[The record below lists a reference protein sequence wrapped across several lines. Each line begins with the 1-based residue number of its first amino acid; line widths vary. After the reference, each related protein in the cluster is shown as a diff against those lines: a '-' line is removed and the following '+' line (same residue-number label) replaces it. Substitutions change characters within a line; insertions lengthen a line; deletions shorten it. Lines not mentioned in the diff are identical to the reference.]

1 MLLLPRTMSEVRRLA
16 RNALLG
22 LKRILFDR
30 IFERSFW
37 TWRRHPAVIIPTMLG
52 SALQVIL
59 QSIVALVIML
69 LLTSW
74 ALSGSLSRVL
84 TVYGNSGLLGVLQDP
99 TFSLTIVPVVVV
111 MLVALVLIAI
121 LGAGYVYSSEYGIY
135 VEAWSKDSVPVKS
148 VLENGARRWR
158 AMAWTLFLSN
168 LITWGPAAI
177 GYGLI
182 IASATSIS
190 SVAGLIAF

>member
-1 MLLLPRTMSEVRRLA
+1 MLLLPRTMSEVRRLS
-16 RNALLG
+16 RSALLG

-37 TWRRHPAVIIPTMLG
+37 TWRRHPAIITPTMMG

-59 QSIVALVIML
+59 QSIVTLVIIL

-74 ALSGSLSRVL
+74 ALSGALSRVL
-84 TVYGNSGLLGVLQDP
+84 TLYGSSGPLGLLQDP
-99 TFSLTIVPVVVV
+99 TFSSTIVPVVVV
-111 MLVALVLIAI
+111 MRIALVLIEI
-121 LGAGYVYSSEYGIY
+121 VGAGYVYSSAYGMY

-148 VLENGARRWR
+148 VLENGSRRWR

-177 GYGLI
+177 GYALI
-182 IASATSIS
+182 IASVS
-190 SVAGLIAF
+190 